1 MESVRVVFIGPKVEM
16 ENHLNRLATF
26 KNLPESSSVSAC
38 VVSKAGFYYTGEG
51 DTVAC
56 YSCGL
61 SLSHCKPDT
70 QPVNVHR
77 QVSSE
82 CQFLVT
88 QQSRSGEI
96 DRESVQPV
104 STSGS
109 EVSEA
114 ASLGSATSQVS
125 PHRSRQERRRNRRS
139 SFHQYNTR
147 ASTGASPRPSPSQP
161 NGSVD
166 RSPCKKLMRRIDNN
180 DPTLLEEMKYERSR
194 LSSYTNWPRDTNIEP
209 EALAQA
215 GLFYLCR
222 DDRVKC
228 AFCHCILRNWK
239 PSDEPMM
246 KHRHTFLS
254 CPFLLN
260 PRTAGNV
267 VLGEEPT
274 EEQILHVHSPDSQ
287 CVVVEVKHP
296 VMTLKGD
303 RRASFDTWP
312 RTNHVSPDCLAH
324 AGFYYTGVHDE
335 VCCFS
340 CNGRLSRWQANDDP
354 MTWHRRSF
362 PDCDFAKVTG
372 ADNEPTSP

>member
-1 MESVRVVFIGPKVEM
+1 MELVRVVFIKPKVEM
-16 ENHLNRLATF
+16 KNHLNRLATF
-26 KNLPESSSVSAC
+26 KNLPESSPVSAC

-96 DRESVQPV
+96 DRETVQAVLTSRSPEQV

-109 EVSEA
+109 DIVSEA
-114 ASLGSATSQVS
+114 ASLGSATTQVS

-147 ASTGASPRPSPSQP
+147 ASTGASDRPSPSQP
-161 NGSVD
+161 NGGVD
-166 RSPCKKLMRRIDNN
+166 RSPCKKLMSRIDNN

-228 AFCHCILRNWK
+228 AFCRHILRNWK

-246 KHRHTFLS
+246 KHRHTFPS
-254 CPFLLN
+254 CQFLLN
-260 PRTAGNV
+260 PQTAGNV

-274 EEQILHVHSPDSQ
+274 EEQIL
-287 CVVVEVKHP
+287 
-296 VMTLKGD
+296 
-303 RRASFDTWP
+303 
-312 RTNHVSPDCLAH
+312 VSILGH
-324 AGFYYTGVHDE
+324 NYYPECQLFVY
-335 VCCFS
+335 
-340 CNGRLSRWQANDDP
+340 
-354 MTWHRRSF
+354 
-362 PDCDFAKVTG
+362 
-372 ADNEPTSP
+372 